1 MAYIPVAESSVE
13 TYTSDKRVTSF
24 LKKLKDAEGIFD
36 HWKDK
41 YEEAYEYTMPQRES
55 FYEETI
61 GDRRT
66 DKIFDETAVVGIQ
79 EFASR
84 LQAGICPTYGRWA
97 NFKAGTEIP
106 EDQKPEVNESL
117 DTITNYVF
125 EVISGSNFN
134 QEIHEC
140 FMDLAIG
147 TGVLLVEEGDSLNP
161 IKFNAIPLPRVMLN
175 NGPDNKVDT
184 VFRKRKIPYD
194 RLMVA
199 YPKAEMSEN
208 MMRII
213 GQKRSEQATIVEGV
227 FKLYDEPN
235 VEKYKYCVVCM
246 NEKEF
251 IYETEFVGTGSNP
264 YIVFRWNKASGEVY
278 GRGPVFNAMAAIKT
292 TNLTVE
298 LILQNAQMNIS
309 GIYTYEDDGVINP
322 DNISLVPGSLI
333 PVAPNSRG
341 LVPLNAAGK
350 FDVAQ
355 LILGD
360 MRQNIKKALYM
371 ESLGRPEGTPMSA
384 TEDSDRMA
392 DLSRQIGSSFGR
404 LQSEL
409 IVPLLRRIIKIL
421 TIQGR
426 IEIPRIDNREVTVIS
441 SSPLSQAQHQQD
453 VAVVNNFNAILAQT
467 FGPQILNLIV
477 KQDEVARYLA
487 EKLGLPE
494 KLIRDPNEQ
503 QSLVKELQN
512 MQQQANMGGNEL
524 GNPNQRQTNGQGQ
537 TPSI

>member
-1 MAYIPVAESSVE
+1 MPYIPVAETQSES
-13 TYTSDKRVTSF
+13 YTSDKRVASF
-24 LKKLKDAEGIFD
+24 LKKVKEAEGIFD

-55 FYEETI
+55 FYEETV
-61 GDRRT
+61 GERRT

-97 NFKAGTEIP
+97 NFEAGTEIP
-106 EDQKPEVNESL
+106 PDQKPEVNEQL
-117 DTITNYVF
+117 DAITEYVF
-125 EVISGSNFN
+125 EVLGGSNFN

-147 TGVLLVEEGDSLNP
+147 TGVLLVEEGDALNP
-161 IKFNAIPLPRVMLN
+161 IKFNAVPLPRVMLN

-184 VFRKRKIPYD
+184 VFRKRKISYD
-194 RLMVA
+194 KLMIA

-213 GQKRSEQATIVEGV
+213 EQKKSEKATIVEGV
-227 FKLYDEPN
+227 FKMYDEPN

-278 GRGPVFNAMAAIKT
+278 GRGPVFNTMAAIKT

-341 LVPLNAAGK
+341 LIPLNAAGK

-355 LILGD
+355 LVLGD

-384 TEDSDRMA
+384 TEVSERMA

-404 LQSEL
+404 LQNEL
-409 IVPLLRRIIKIL
+409 IEPLLRRIIRIL
-421 TIQGR
+421 TKQGR

-441 SSPLSQAQHQQD
+441 QSPLSQAQHQQD

-467 FGPQILNLIV
+467 FGPQILNLVV

-487 EKLGLPE
+487 DKLGLPE
-494 KLIRDPNEQ
+494 RLIRDPNEQ
-503 QSLVKELQN
+503 QNLVKELQN
-512 MQQQANMGGNEL
+512 MAQQANMGAGGQNEL
-524 GNPNQRQTNGQGQ
+524 GNPNQQGQGQ
-537 TPSI
+537 TTAI

>member
-1 MAYIPVAESSVE
+1 MPYIPVAETQVE
-13 TYTSDKRVTSF
+13 SYTSDKRVISF

-55 FYEETI
+55 FYEETV
-61 GDRRT
+61 GERRT

-97 NFKAGTEIP
+97 NFEAGSDIP
-106 EDQKPEVNESL
+106 PDSKPDVNEQL
-117 DTITNYVF
+117 DAITEYVF
-125 EVISGSNFN
+125 EVLGGSNFN

-147 TGVLLVEEGDSLNP
+147 TGVLLVEEGDALNP
-161 IKFNAIPLPRVMLN
+161 IKFNAVPLPRVMLN

-184 VFRKRKIPYD
+184 VFRKRKISYD
-194 RLMVA
+194 KLMIA

-213 GQKRSEQATIVEGV
+213 EQKKSEKATIVEGV
-227 FKLYDEPN
+227 FKMYDEPN

-298 LILQNAQMNIS
+298 LILQNAQMAIS
-309 GIYTYEDDGVINP
+309 GVYTFEDDGVVNP
-322 DNISLVPGSLI
+322 DNIQLVPGSLI
-333 PVAPNSRG
+333 PVSPGSRG
-341 LVPLNAAGK
+341 LVPISAAGN

-355 LILGD
+355 LVLQD

-371 ESLGRPEGTPMSA
+371 ETLGRPEGTPMSA
-384 TEDSDRMA
+384 TEVSERMA

-404 LQSEL
+404 LQNEL
-409 IVPLLRRIIKIL
+409 IEPLLRRIIRIL
-421 TIQGR
+421 TKQGR

-441 SSPLSQAQHQQD
+441 QSPLSQAQHQQD
-453 VAVVNNFNAILAQT
+453 VATVNNFNAILAQT
-467 FGPQILNLIV
+467 FGPQILNMIV

-494 KLIRDPNEQ
+494 KLIRDSNEQ
-503 QSLVKELQN
+503 QALVSELQN
-512 MQQQANMGGNEL
+512 MAQQGNMGAGGQNEL
-524 GNPNQRQTNGQGQ
+524 GNPNQQGQGQ
-537 TPSI
+537 TTAI

>member
-1 MAYIPVAESSVE
+1 MPYIPVAETQVE
-13 TYTSDKRVTSF
+13 SYTSDKRVISF

-55 FYEETI
+55 FYEETV
-61 GDRRT
+61 GERRT

-97 NFKAGTEIP
+97 NFEAGTEIP
-106 EDQKPEVNESL
+106 PDQKPEVNEQL
-117 DTITNYVF
+117 DAITNYVF
-125 EVISGSNFN
+125 EVLGGSNFN

-147 TGVLLVEEGDSLNP
+147 TGVLLVEEGDALNP
-161 IKFNAIPLPRVMLN
+161 IKFNAVPLPRVMLN

-184 VFRKRKIPYD
+184 VFRKRKISYD
-194 RLMVA
+194 KLMIA

-213 GQKRSEQATIVEGV
+213 EQKKSEKATVVEGV
-227 FKLYDEPN
+227 FKMYDEPN

-341 LVPLNAAGK
+341 LIPLNAAGK

-355 LILGD
+355 LVLGD

-384 TEDSDRMA
+384 TEVSERMA

-409 IVPLLRRIIKIL
+409 IEPLLRRIIRIL
-421 TIQGR
+421 TKQGR

-441 SSPLSQAQHQQD
+441 QSPLSQAQHQQD

-467 FGPQILNLIV
+467 FGPQILNMIV
-477 KQDEVARYLA
+477 KQDEVARYMA

-494 KLIRDPNEQ
+494 KLIRDPQEQ
-503 QSLVKELQN
+503 QALVNELQN
-512 MQQQANMGGNEL
+512 MAQQGNMPGNVM
-524 GNPNQRQTNGQGQ
+524 GNPTQQEQ
-537 TPSI
+537 